1 MNYLEKLLSLTAL
14 SATLYSCGG
23 AEKIEPELSG
33 LEQQTLKQGNYTLKD
48 ENGEI
53 NFLVVEDPISAV
65 GPKIYNC
72 LALLKVKENS
82 QILLYDNGCNDT
94 VDYVVRR
101 ADSEEENV
109 LLRFQLILSGQVSVF
124 DGMMKSLI
132 NSVKAGEISPT
143 NLEENIEEKSKHG
156 GVRI

>member
-72 LALLKVKENS
+72 LALLKVKEDR
-82 QILLYDNGCNDT
+82 QILLFDNGCNYT

-101 ADSEEENV
+101 ADSGGEENV

-143 NLEENIEEKSKHG
+143 NLEENIEEKPKQ